1 MVLHR
6 VPFSLS
12 GDRMRIECF
21 FFKLHLLTFT
31 RKCGD
36 LGDRTTQER
45 GIRRKR
51 VKVEGKRG
59 CIRMHHLKEKKFRS
73 TSVIELKYNLIV
85 FTKSTNIIE

>member
-12 GDRMRIECF
+12 RDRMRIECF

-31 RKCGD
+31 RKCSDVGD
-36 LGDRTTQER
+36 STTQER

-51 VKVEGKRG
+51 GKVEGKRG
-59 CIRMHHLKEKKFRS
+59 CITLKRRNSARHL
-73 TSVIELKYNLIV
+73 
-85 FTKSTNIIE
+85 